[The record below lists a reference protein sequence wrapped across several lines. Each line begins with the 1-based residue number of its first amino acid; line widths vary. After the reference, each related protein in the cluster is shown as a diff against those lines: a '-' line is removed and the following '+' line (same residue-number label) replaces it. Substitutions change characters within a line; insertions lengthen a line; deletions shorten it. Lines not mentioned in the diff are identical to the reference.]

1 VGDKQYTKSLRRKTA
16 FNLKEQVAMV
26 HPGEKKNATRKAELL
41 IDAEI
46 ERVKTAE
53 PLQVVPVPP
62 VRRWPS
68 LGLPRPVF

>member
-1 VGDKQYTKSLRRKTA
+1 
-16 FNLKEQVAMV
+16 M